1 MSTDSINQ
9 DQFEDRLNAEGMGVG
24 KLAVGMAAMPLL
36 AMGGPAVMAGAGMHS
51 IMGGEGGPS
60 IEPSR
65 SGGGRAPEAAASE
78 APEAAASGE
87 SAAASTAGAL
97 PPPIVP

>member
-1 MSTDSINQ
+1 MSTDNINQ

-36 AMGGPAVMAGAGMHS
+36 AMGGPAVMAGAMMHNA
-51 IMGGEGGPS
+51 GGEGGPS

-65 SGGGRAPEAAASE
+65 SGGGRAPE